1 MQTTLKYKT
10 VQVIKTQT
18 DIEAWGLT
26 FGQRIGLGNIYS
38 EPGTDFEKFEKVFI
52 CLEGREPEKEE
63 RTNWV
68 EYLSNVA
75 IGFSY
80 WMLQETLLKYEP
92 TPEQIKELE
101 KVDITI
107 YDSSDPAGN
116 TVRALARN
124 YNVEPADVL
133 NWKYSEVFKIL
144 LDDFVKSKM

>member
-1 MQTTLKYKT
+1 MQTFKT
-10 VQVIKTQT
+10 EIDIK
-18 DIEAWGLT
+18 AWGLT
-26 FGQRIGLGNIYS
+26 FGQRIGLGNIYNS
-38 EPGTDFEKFEKVFI
+38 PGTDFEKYEKAFF

-63 RTNWV
+63 RANWK
-68 EYLSNVA
+68 EYLSSVA

-92 TPEQIKELE
+92 TPEEIKALE

-107 YDSSDPAGN
+107 YDSNDPVGN

-133 NWKYSEVFKIL
+133 NWEYTKVYKIL
-144 LDDFVKSKM
+144 LDDLEKSKRERSTSN